1 MTASVY
7 AQKWS
12 FPARLSI
19 VMLLT
24 VAADFLFYD
33 HSAGISVFIFT
44 ALLAMAITVV
54 HARTIA
60 KRGLLIR
67 CTFLF
72 AGLLPLVEEVTEL
85 SLLIALFSLTAFALS
100 MAKRLRSRLDV
111 ATKQIIRFIS
121 VIPARLI
128 RDIFRWR
135 KAVRRTGTGKIR
147 FSGLAIWLMPVV
159 LTVFFISMFGLANP
173 VIEHWLSLIDVWAI
187 FKHIEIIRIIFW
199 AIIIVGCWAFIR
211 PRVRQRAGRKIS
223 LPRYKTVT
231 TIEDVVF
238 GKAAILRA
246 LVMFNV
252 LFVIQTVL
260 DGAYLWGGIALPDGM
275 SYARY
280 AHSGAYP
287 LIVTALLAAL
297 FVLIAMRPSSASAGD
312 KYIRLLVY
320 MWIAQ
325 NVVLVASSIL
335 RLELYVSIYS
345 LTYWRVAA
353 LIWMVLV
360 AIGLLLILARI
371 ALGKTNEWL
380 CTANL
385 LTLFA
390 TLYLCCFVN
399 FAALI
404 ADYNIRHSRDLGG
417 EGVALDTYY
426 LKQLGPAA
434 VPAIRKAMLSRKIN
448 LPMLSSELA
457 SIVYLY
463 ERYNGDWREWSFR
476 GWRLSSYLQPVPF
489 IVDFPHLERNAY
501 E

>member
-19 VMLLT
+19 VILLT

-33 HSAGISVFIFT
+33 HSAGISVFIF
-44 ALLAMAITVV
+44 AVLLAMAITVV

-60 KRGLLIR
+60 QRGLLVR
-67 CTFLF
+67 CTLLF
-72 AGLLPLVEEVTEL
+72 AGLLPLFEELTEL
-85 SLLIALFSLTAFALS
+85 SLLIALFSLAAFALS
-100 MAKRLRSRLDV
+100 MAKRLRSRFDV
-111 ATKQIIRFIS
+111 AVRQ
-121 VIPARLI
+121 VILFLIVVPARLI
-128 RDIFRWR
+128 RDFFRWR
-135 KAVRRTGTGKIR
+135 KAVRRTGSGRIR
-147 FSGLAIWLMPVV
+147 FAGLAIWLMPVV
-159 LTVFFISMFGLANP
+159 LTAFFISMFGLANP
-173 VIEHWLSLIDVWAI
+173 VIEHWLSLIDVWVI
-187 FKHIEIIRIIFW
+187 FERIEIIRIIFW
-199 AIIIVGCWAFIR
+199 TITIVCCWAFIR
-211 PRVRQRAGRKIS
+211 PRLRQRMSRKIN

-238 GKAAILRA
+238 GKAAIFRA
-246 LVMFNV
+246 LLMFNV
-252 LFVIQTVL
+252 LFAIQTVL

-297 FVLIAMRPSSASAGD
+297 FVLIAMRPGSASAGD
-312 KYIRLLVY
+312 RRIRILVY
-320 MWIAQ
+320 VWIAQ

-335 RLELYVSIYS
+335 RLQLYVGIYS

-353 LIWMVLV
+353 FIWMVLV
-360 AIGLLLILARI
+360 ATGLLLILARI
-371 ALGKTNEWL
+371 AIGKTNEWL

-385 LTLFA
+385 LALSA

-399 FAALI
+399 FAYLI
-404 ADYNIRHSRDLGG
+404 TSYNIQHSRDLGG

-426 LKQLGPAA
+426 LEQLGPAA
-434 VPAIRKAMLSRKIN
+434 IPAIQNAIASGKIRN
-448 LPMLSSELA
+448 HELPPQLA
-457 SIVYLY
+457 SIIYVHEPYG
-463 ERYNGDWREWSFR
+463 ENWSEWTFR
-476 GWRLSSYLQPVPF
+476 GWRLSRYLRDHPF
-489 IVDFPHLERNAY
+489 VYEMPKIRRNEY